1 MDTRGQIIH
10 AEYFGQ
16 TTVSPLGAA
25 ILLPLL
31 TAVLS
36 MSRQSAVAAF
46 IAAVCFISD
55 GQRISIAGLDFTPI
69 RILIA
74 VGALRVLMRSEYS
87 QLKWQTIDWLFVC
100 YAVWGYVAYA
110 LQYEFELAALVRRA
124 GEMYTYTGSYFL
136 CRCWLRNSE
145 DVIALGKVFAV
156 LAIPSALFF
165 TAELATGRNI
175 FSIFGGVSEWT
186 NTRDG
191 RLRCQGPFPHAI
203 LAGCF
208 WAGTCPLIASL
219 WWKGGTTRLIGVA
232 GLAASML
239 IIVACASSTPI
250 LALAAMCGAA
260 FLFPLRKQMRLIQI
274 TVLVGLVVIHFA
286 RAKPVWHLLGRVN
299 VLGSSTGHHRYQLID
314 HAIQNFREWCL
325 LGVKSTGHWGTQMFD
340 VTNQYLLEGVRGGFL
355 AMLLFIAILFVA
367 FRKIGRAVQT
377 GRNRSAILQAWLVGA
392 ALFGHAATFF
402 SVSYFGQVPVI
413 FWLTVAAAVA
423 AASGVSNCRPAVVR
437 RFRVAYPAALAG
449 IPNARLAPAFW
460 TSPVMGGSIV
470 MQRHSGSWRW
480 SK

>member
-16 TTVSPLGAA
+16 TTLSPIGAA

-36 MSRQSAVAAF
+36 MSRRSAVAAF
-46 IAAVCFISD
+46 VAAVCFISD

-74 VGALRVLMRSEYS
+74 VGAVRVLVRSEYS
-87 QLKWQTIDWLFVC
+87 QLRWQTIDWLFAC
-100 YAVWGYVAYA
+100 YAVWGYAAYA
-110 LQYEFELAALVRRA
+110 LQYEFEFAALVRRA
-124 GEMYTYTGSYFL
+124 GEMYTYAGSYFL

-145 DVIALGKVFAV
+145 DVIALGRVFAI

-165 TAELATGRNI
+165 AAEWATGRNI

-186 NTRDG
+186 NIRDG

-208 WAGTCPLIASL
+208 WAGTCPLMASL
-219 WWKGGTTRLIGVA
+219 LWRTGATRLIGIA
-232 GLAASML
+232 GIAASML

-260 FLFPLRKQMRLIQI
+260 SLFALRKQVRLIQI
-274 TVLVGLVVIHFA
+274 TVLVGLIAIHFA
-286 RAKPVWHLLGRVN
+286 RAKPVWHLLGRIN
-299 VLGSSTGHHRYQLID
+299 VLGSSTGHHRYLLID

-325 LGVKSTGHWGTQMFD
+325 LGVKSTGHWGPQMFD
-340 VTNQYLLEGVRGGFL
+340 VTNQYLLEGVRGGFIT
-355 AMLLFIAILFVA
+355 MLLFIAILFVA
-367 FRKIGRAVQT
+367 FRKIGRSVEA
-377 GRNRSAILQAWLVGA
+377 GRQRTTMMQAWFVGA
-392 ALFGHAATFF
+392 ALFGHASIFF

-413 FWLTVAAAVA
+413 FWLTVASAVA
-423 AASGVSNCRPAVVR
+423 ASSSASVSRSVAVP
-437 RFRVAYPAALAG
+437 RFWVAYPAALAG
-449 IPNARLAPAFW
+449 IPNARFVPALSTGAVAGFPALQQ
-460 TSPVMGGSIV
+460 SRSL
-470 MQRHSGSWRW
+470 RW